1 MRGSAPLLNSDVS
14 ICLPTPTSLP
24 DRTGPTRQASQ
35 PPLRPASSGVVGDR
49 PLLHGGGPPPPSLLL
64 LARCWAGTPVPR
76 PGPTSRLV
84 LSPLLPAATGFQSS
98 ALNSGFG
105 ATAPPGLPSFLE
117 GPATVPQKAQA
128 RNTLFFGLW
137 AKGEGSRE
145 GWEEGR
151 QSSEPQGRAGRPTGL
166 GGSAG
171 GLLPREGLCP
181 GPEPKALNRTS
192 FHFLKGSL
200 LPAVQIS
207 RLSGLSGCN
216 HSAPGSPS
224 VSVWVSA
231 CAHPPCEF
239 PSTVPLS
246 ALPGV

>member
-1 MRGSAPLLNSDVS
+1 MEE
-14 ICLPTPTSLP
+14 
-24 DRTGPTRQASQ
+24 
-35 PPLRPASSGVVGDR
+35 
-49 PLLHGGGPPPPSLLL
+49 
-64 LARCWAGTPVPR
+64 
-76 PGPTSRLV
+76 
-84 LSPLLPAATGFQSS
+84 
-98 ALNSGFG
+98 
-105 ATAPPGLPSFLE
+105 GLPSKLAPAGTVLGWHTGASPWAHLE
-117 GPATVPQKAQA
+117 AGLVSSPPCGHRLSVIRPPLWLWGHCSTLLSSKALATVPQKAQA

-151 QSSEPQGRAGRPTGL
+151 QSSEAQGRAGRPTGL

-207 RLSGLSGCN
+207 RLFGLSGCS

-224 VSVWVSA
+224 VSVWVST